1 MLKYVRFSL
10 KRIFLHKDRVIDF
23 FSLKRIFLYKDRV
36 IYSVLIRENLGQQKR
51 VFLHILRS
59 DGNTRGTYTGIYIF
73 ILCQVIYWPDKTAY
87 S

>member
-36 IYSVLIRENLGQQKR
+36 IYSVLIQENLSLRKPYSDMFYAVMKKR
-51 VFLHILRS
+51 VITEKLH
-59 DGNTRGTYTGIYIF
+59 
-73 ILCQVIYWPDKTAY
+73 K
-87 S
+87 